1 MEEVASLHLVKR
13 DDHIL
18 EEDDVLFSQG
28 DCEARDD
35 ASQDIEKFR
44 GAVELECL
52 VDERVET
59 VVYCFS
65 DHFSPW
71 DQLGVESVVDVLEVL
86 PLPRFF
92 GVEELEELL
101 DEGRSDVYLKG
112 LHISTIIDDELEE
125 ELVDGL
131 QVEPGWVGKC
141 LFLHE
146 NKVTSS
152 IPTPSPGRPC
162 FLRTGSGLK
171 MFFSIMLMT
180 RSR

>member
-1 MEEVASLHLVKR
+1 M
-13 DDHIL
+13 
-18 EEDDVLFSQG
+18 
-28 DCEARDD
+28 
-35 ASQDIEKFR
+35 
-44 GAVELECL
+44 
-52 VDERVET
+52 DERVET
-59 VVYCFS
+59 VVDCFS
-65 DHFSPW
+65 DHLSPW
-71 DQLGVESVVDVLEVL
+71 DQLGVESVEDVLEVL
-86 PLPRFF
+86 PLPGFF

-101 DEGRSDVYLKG
+101 DEGRGDVYLEG
-112 LHISTIIDDELEE
+112 LHISAIIDDELEE

-131 QVEPGWVGKC
+131 QVEPGWVGKRF
-141 LFLHE
+141 FLRE